1 MVRIRPMLSI
11 DDEPIWM
18 LKDNSLTAIQS
29 NKSIREYSNEN
40 ISMNKEKRKEGSTHH
55 KDVYHE
61 FHF

>member
-40 ISMNKEKRKEGSTHH
+40 ISMNKEKRKEGRKHH

>member
-40 ISMNKEKRKEGSTHH
+40 ISMNKEKRKEGNKHH

>member
-40 ISMNKEKRKEGSTHH
+40 ISMNKEKFQIVKVIRLIK
-55 KDVYHE
+55 
-61 FHF
+61 